1 MAYRHYL
8 AGYSAQ
14 KPYLNACDA
23 FLVSALKSKGLLV
36 ANEKGSW
43 ALERGC
49 KLTGEFAGAMG
60 VVNIG
65 MREWRAA
72 REMCMVSAPDYYK
85 KKDLVC
91 AAIAYVD
98 GDLEKIEAHRRG
110 WSDQSQFDRQ
120 LSALLLSGGLKP

>member
-1 MAYRHYL
+1 MHVMT
-8 AGYSAQ
+8 
-14 KPYLNACDA
+14 
-23 FLVSALKSKGLLV
+23 VSALKSKGLLV

-49 KLTGEFAGAMG
+49 KLTGEFAGQWGLSILECGNG
-60 VVNIG
+60 VQPVKCA
-65 MREWRAA
+65 W
-72 REMCMVSAPDYYK
+72 SAPDYYK

-98 GDLEKIEAHRRG
+98 GDRKNCAHRRG